1 MKPPWF
7 SSMAQSQAIQAL
19 IKANNLTND
28 NRYLNLSDRLLNAFF
43 IEVKDGGVTYKIK
56 SSIYQIYYIFFV

>member
-1 MKPPWF
+1 
-7 SSMAQSQAIQAL
+7 MAQSQAIQAL

-28 NRYLNLSDRLLNAFF
+28 NRYLNISDRLLNAFF

-56 SSIYQIYYIFFV
+56 SSILSDILYIFV

>member
-1 MKPPWF
+1 MKPPWL

-19 IKANNLTND
+19 IKANNLTKD

-43 IEVKDGGVTYKIK
+43 IEVKDGGVTYKDK
-56 SSIYQIYYIFFV
+56 NDSSL